1 MAKQC
6 RLKFFQTA
14 FYFEDGV
21 GGRMLIPCREGG
33 KTKNLSFNLL
43 FSRVFV
49 KIYQFVFKIHCSKW
63 DKTGKLTFM

>member
-1 MAKQC
+1 MPSEI
-6 RLKFFQTA
+6 FS
-14 FYFEDGV
+14 DGILFLGMGSDADTV
-21 GGRMLIPCREGG
+21 SGGGGG

-43 FSRVFV
+43 FPRVFV

>member
-1 MAKQC
+1 
-6 RLKFFQTA
+6 
-14 FYFEDGV
+14 
-21 GGRMLIPCREGG
+21 MLIPCREGG

-43 FSRVFV
+43 FPRVFV

>member
-1 MAKQC
+1 MPSEI
-6 RLKFFQTA
+6 FS
-14 FYFEDGV
+14 DGILFLGMGSDADTV
-21 GGRMLIPCREGG
+21 SGRGG

-43 FSRVFV
+43 FPRVFV

>member
-1 MAKQC
+1 MPSEIA
-6 RLKFFQTA
+6 QTA
-14 FYFEDGV
+14 FYLSVIET
-21 GGRMLIPCREGG
+21 MLIFQAREGG
-33 KTKNLSFNLL
+33 VSEIRLFNLL

>member
-1 MAKQC
+1 
-6 RLKFFQTA
+6 TA
-14 FYFEDGV
+14 FCFWGW
-21 GGRMLIPCREGG
+21 GRMLIPCREGGG

-43 FSRVFV
+43 FPRVFV

>member
-1 MAKQC
+1 MPSEIS
-6 RLKFFQTA
+6 QTA
-14 FYFEDGV
+14 FYLSVIEIDV
-21 GGRMLIPCREGG
+21 DISG
-33 KTKNLSFNLL
+33 KGKGHIRNPFFNLL

>member
-1 MAKQC
+1 
-6 RLKFFQTA
+6 
-14 FYFEDGV
+14 
-21 GGRMLIPCREGG
+21 MLIPCRERGG

-43 FSRVFV
+43 FPRVFV